1 MYQPNPLLEGSESV
15 RMLMATKK
23 ALNNAKAKV
32 AYHNKMTK
40 IYATK
45 MADMVETD
53 GALMD
58 KVVFS
63 SLRKSQ
69 RHHIKMAQQYEN
81 SLENLGEKLTDIRL
95 SMGLIR

>member
-1 MYQPNPLLEGSESV
+1 MYQSNPLLEGNTSV
-15 RMLMATKK
+15 QMLMSTKR
-23 ALNNAKAKV
+23 ALNNAKAKL
-32 AYHNKMTK
+32 AYHTKMTNVFSS
-40 IYATK
+40 K
-45 MADMVETD
+45 MRDMVETD

-69 RHHIKMAQQYEN
+69 RHHIKMADQCQNTIEK
-81 SLENLGEKLTDIRL
+81 LGEKLTDIRL